1 MGIWLTL
8 FAVVFGLGPW
18 VFLRLMRLTPSTGVL
33 ARLALAMVICATA
46 SLWLRFLAPVPWGV
60 NIWATWLGIGLIWA
74 AWIAVLA
81 LVALALRQVDSGRA
95 MRRWTGI
102 MGAIGTTV
110 PWFGLASARLMSS

>member
-1 MGIWLTL
+1 MVIWLIL
-8 FAVVFGLGPW
+8 FCVVFGLGPW
-18 VFLRLMRLTPSTGVL
+18 VFLRLMRLTPAPSVL
-33 ARLALAMVICATA
+33 AKLALAMVICAAA

-81 LVALALRQVDSGRA
+81 LVALALRQVDTGPG
-95 MRRWTGI
+95 MHRWTRVI
-102 MGAIGTTV
+102 GAIGTTV